1 MNLDTII
8 PDEPYEGP
16 SLSAEFTSVPLIV
29 KRLRSIDEQIRQ
41 QLVLFKAQ
49 PDHEP
54 TIGAL
59 VELIDLADE
68 IRHEITDGPAR
79 MPDDHY
85 DFMVAMVQSGRLSWE
100 PPVDPP
106 DEDGLAYD

>member
-1 MNLDTII
+1 MNLNTKV
-8 PDEPYEGP
+8 PDEPYDGP
-16 SLSAEFTSVPLIV
+16 SLNAEFTSVPHIV
-29 KRLRSIDEQIRQ
+29 KRLRAIDEQIRQ
-41 QLVLFKAQ
+41 QLVLFKAN
-49 PDHEP
+49 PNHEP
-54 TIGAL
+54 VLDTL

-106 DEDGLAYD
+106 DEGGLAYD